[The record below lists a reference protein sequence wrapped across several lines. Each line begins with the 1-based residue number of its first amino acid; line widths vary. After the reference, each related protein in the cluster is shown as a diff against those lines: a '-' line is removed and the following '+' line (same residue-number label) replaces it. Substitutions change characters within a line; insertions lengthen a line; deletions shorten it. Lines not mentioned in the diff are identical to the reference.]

1 MINGDVSSDGLSAMF
16 GDEADLQSMLLQ
28 SVKDGTMKLEGVAED
43 WISQTSDRAREL
55 LENIGKPK
63 AIERRLPQIE
73 QSKEEKLTT
82 GEDIFNFPID
92 DITEEFD
99 AQEAGEIVEYFKVTE
114 QITKIVTVKKYKK
127 RMLKLKRLKR
137 DANLRKKRLA
147 KTNWLLIYS
156 QSKRTFKTRL
166 PFLRGSVFFIYKNT
180 FGKIQED
187 KIMNFLMGVVVGL
200 VVMLFFYL
208 KAIKTRNTT
217 KKQELYIPRWALPSE
232 LNGNTYDPA
241 NTTSFTGDEVPAV
254 PTVITLVTQ
263 IDETLEVEK
272 VPTFISKNIE
282 VTDISDHRAEES
294 SIDLVEKG
302 VPALISEGGNEKMM
316 VHPVVKQYE
325 AVVMEDMVPVKANSE
340 VYQEAE
346 LDPAVAT
353 FATMF
358 NFEDTSKEDTLERI
372 ESQGEEIEGSYNDD
386 YNAYLMSLESQ
397 LPQLEEEVDMESV
410 PPGEV
415 ENTFLNIVHT
425 NLITALKD
433 EGVQPEKPQYE
444 PIVLSVDDWFGGEHN
459 LFIEINDAYEDMY
472 THMII
477 DGAKGLQTWVV
488 QITGAKDNF
497 IHVSDG
503 TARAWLDVS
512 DFSNKVKD
520 IGSIVMLDV
529 NVSNERIYVETFS
542 LLEEPLHETLDEKL
556 NTLQIVESDYLEDI
570 QNEYVFEEQEL
581 YTSIG

>member
-1 MINGDVSSDGLSAMF
+1 
-16 GDEADLQSMLLQ
+16 
-28 SVKDGTMKLEGVAED
+28 
-43 WISQTSDRAREL
+43 
-55 LENIGKPK
+55 
-63 AIERRLPQIE
+63 
-73 QSKEEKLTT
+73 
-82 GEDIFNFPID
+82 
-92 DITEEFD
+92 
-99 AQEAGEIVEYFKVTE
+99 
-114 QITKIVTVKKYKK
+114 
-127 RMLKLKRLKR
+127 
-137 DANLRKKRLA
+137 
-147 KTNWLLIYS
+147 
-156 QSKRTFKTRL
+156 
-166 PFLRGSVFFIYKNT
+166 
-180 FGKIQED
+180 
-187 KIMNFLMGVVVGL
+187 MNFLMGVIVGL

-217 KKQELYIPRWALPSE
+217 KKTEMHIPRWALPSE

-241 NTTSFTGDEVPAV
+241 NTTSFTGNEVPAV
-254 PTVITLVTQ
+254 PAVITAETQ
-263 IDETLEVEK
+263 IDEMLVIEK
-272 VPTFISKNIE
+272 APTFISKNIE
-282 VTDISDHRAEES
+282 VNDISEQSAEE

-302 VPALISEGGNEKMM
+302 VPVPFSEGGNETMA
-316 VHPVVKQYE
+316 VSVVEQYE
-325 AVVMEDMVPVKANSE
+325 SVVMEDMVHVKANSV
-340 VYQEAE
+340 VYQEAK

-358 NFEDTSKEDTLERI
+358 NFEDTSKGDKLEQN
-372 ESQGEEIEGSYNDD
+372 ELQGEEIESSYNED
-386 YNAYLMSLESQ
+386 YDAYLMSLESQ
-397 LPQLEEEVDMESV
+397 LPHLEEEVNMRPV
-410 PPGEV
+410 PLGEV

-444 PIVLSVDDWFGGEHN
+444 HIVLSVDDWFSGEHN

-472 THMII
+472 THKII

-488 QITGAKDNF
+488 QITGAEDNF

-529 NVSNERIYVETFS
+529 NVSNERISVETFS
-542 LLEEPLHETLDEKL
+542 LLEEPLHETLEEKL
-556 NTLQIVESDYLEDI
+556 NIQQIVESDYLEDI